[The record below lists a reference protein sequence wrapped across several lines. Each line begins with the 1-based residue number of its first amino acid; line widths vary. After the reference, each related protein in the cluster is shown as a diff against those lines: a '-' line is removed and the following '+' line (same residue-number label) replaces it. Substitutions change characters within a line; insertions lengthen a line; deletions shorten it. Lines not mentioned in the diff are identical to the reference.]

1 MKDKLDAMLEN
12 YGASHRPGK
21 SVQEKILKKIQYDQ
35 WREITFIAPM
45 KLMREALCESM
56 KYVGKYR

>member
-1 MKDKLDAMLEN
+1 MNDKLDAMLEE

-21 SVQEKILKKIQYDQ
+21 SVQEKILEKLQREQ

-45 KLMREALCESM
+45 KLMRQCIKESM
-56 KYVGKYR
+56 EYVRQI